1 MPDGS
6 DNPVAPELEQDN
18 VPPAPMVQT
27 ETVLSSELTPKLA
40 IYA

>member
-1 MPDGS
+1 MPPGT

-27 ETVLSSELTPKLA
+27 ETVLESSLA